1 MKKFKI
7 TFVVRVNKQNAITTI
22 TFAAANK
29 KIAGF
34 VVEREF
40 QDKLIKVIDIQELWV
55 IYSNLHIL

>member
-22 TFAAANK
+22 TFEAANK

-40 QDKLIKVIDIQELWV
+40 QDKLIKVIDIQEL
-55 IYSNLHIL
+55 